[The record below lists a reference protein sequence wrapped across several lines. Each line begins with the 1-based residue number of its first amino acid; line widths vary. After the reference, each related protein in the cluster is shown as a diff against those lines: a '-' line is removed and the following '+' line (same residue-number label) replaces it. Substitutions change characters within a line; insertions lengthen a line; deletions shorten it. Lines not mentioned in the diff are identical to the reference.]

1 MHVVIVTEQDG
12 KIILTKDEL
21 QKMLDDAFA
30 KGYEEGKIA
39 GQAYYIWQTVTPTWT
54 GPYKDNV
61 YLSNAVS
68 NERDQRPCLK

>member
-12 KIILTKDEL
+12 KIVLTKDEL

-39 GQAYYIWQTVTPTWT
+39 GQTYYYTRSFPTTTTWT
-54 GPYKDNV
+54 STSTNSDNACC
-61 YLSNAVS
+61 SDAVTKW
-68 NERDQRPCLK
+68 RT

>member
-12 KIILTKDEL
+12 KIVLTKDEL

-39 GQAYYIWQTVTPTWT
+39 GQTYYTGPIITPTWT
-54 GPYKDNV
+54 GPYKDNITV
-61 YLSNAVS
+61 TY
-68 NERDQRPCLK
+68 